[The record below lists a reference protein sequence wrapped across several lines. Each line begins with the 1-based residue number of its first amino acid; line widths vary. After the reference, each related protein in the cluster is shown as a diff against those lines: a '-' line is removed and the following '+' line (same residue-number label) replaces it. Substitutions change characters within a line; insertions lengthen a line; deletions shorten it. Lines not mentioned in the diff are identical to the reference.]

1 MPASLSVPFTH
12 SKRFWKSPP
21 RDPWTEFSTWC
32 ILTSWRNTNP
42 EMPATSSAR
51 NTRDRNMA
59 YCKASGH
66 GCRQTWWER
75 ADCLSGLSPSLAE
88 GIRQV
93 VLFPG
98 WKSGKTPFAR
108 CPHMTLHVSL
118 PLFNTYKHLGAHG
131 PRTVHPGTNIR
142 PLRLAPPG
150 EIWKG
155 VLQLSIHYC
164 DSDSK
169 ESTCNAGDL
178 GSIPGSGRSLK

>member
-1 MPASLSVPFTH
+1 
-12 SKRFWKSPP
+12 
-21 RDPWTEFSTWC
+21 
-32 ILTSWRNTNP
+32 
-42 EMPATSSAR
+42 MPATSSAR

-142 PLRLAPPG
+142 PLRLALPG

-178 GSIPGSGRSLK
+178 GSIPGSGRSPREGNGNPLQYACLENLNGQRSLAGYSQWGHKESDMTE